1 MKSRHTRLVWI
12 GVIILFIIITFLHI
26 EGLRRREA
34 FQDAGSYELPKII
47 WTHWHS
53 DNPPAIVKK
62 NIEGWREKLEPLG
75 WTINLLSDST
85 IANYVDE
92 ASFPKNVAINGPTTK
107 ANVLRLRLLRQYGGV
122 WMDSGFIV
130 NNPDQLETMYTKSLA
145 EKSELTGYYIAS
157 LTSNDRYKVIENYFI
172 MAPKGSQLIEAWIKE
187 YEHALDVGF
196 FTYKRQ
202 LRSEGV
208 DTQRIYQHF
217 FEVYLT
223 QAASMQAVLQKRL
236 QREPVVIL
244 ERAEDTV
251 FKLHSDCKWD
261 KTCLQKKLRE
271 LPVSEQPGLVK
282 LRKIDR

>member
-1 MKSRHTRLVWI
+1 MKSSHTRLVWI
-12 GVIILFIIITFLHI
+12 GLIIICILFIFLQI
-26 EGLRRREA
+26 QQREG
-34 FQDAGSYELPKII
+34 FQDAGSYHLPKII
-47 WTHWHS
+47 WTHWDS
-53 DNPPAIVKK
+53 DNPPELVKK
-62 NIEGWREKLEPLG
+62 NIAGWRAKLERLG
-75 WTINLLSDST
+75 WTIHLLSDST

-92 ASFPKNVAINGPTTK
+92 ASFPKNVAINGPTTR

-130 NNPDQLETMYTKSLA
+130 NNPDLLESMYRTSLA
-145 EKSELTGYYIAS
+145 EKSELTGFYIAS
-157 LTSNDRYKVIENYFI
+157 LTSSDRYKVIENYFI
-172 MAPKGSQLIEAWIKE
+172 MAPKGSELIDAWIKE

-202 LRSEGV
+202 LRKEGV

-244 ERAEDTV
+244 EKAEDTV
-251 FKLHSDCKWD
+251 FKLHSECKWD
-261 KTCLQKKLRE
+261 KICLQKKLKE